1 MDLNRIKSQLKDQ
14 LADVFKIIDVDPN
27 VGERDM
33 NDVKIA
39 NGSGSQ
45 PLIKSNKPS
54 DNVKVDNF
62 MNDVKDGYDSMNDD
76 LQKLKYGK

>member
-33 NDVKIA
+33 NDVKIV
-39 NGSGSQ
+39 NESGSKS
-45 PLIKSNKPS
+45 LIKWNKPS

-62 MNDVKDGYDSMNDD
+62 MNDVKDGYDSINDD
-76 LQKLKYGK
+76 LQKLKYEK